1 MRRGRL
7 GQAQSQPDRSPELR
21 MTLTRLSAALLCALL
36 VPAAGFAAAP
46 LPSEAL
52 VPPAAEHA
60 PSAQLLAPLI
70 QRFRADMAA
79 VEHVHDIAWGE
90 ARRAALDEL
99 YRGWV
104 TQLEAMDFEALGL
117 EDRVDW
123 ILLNGDLGE
132 RLRGL
137 EFERERLSEATP
149 LLPEISALIEL
160 AEARRALKQADGR
173 SSAGLLER
181 ARLALAALD
190 ARIEAKDEAI
200 AALSPAVAHRAAR
213 ILDSTRAALKEW
225 HAHQDSYDPDFTHW
239 LAQPWPALDAQLT
252 KTADLIRKRL
262 AGVDNP
268 EVIIGDPIGR
278 EALIAALTAERIPYT
293 PEQLVEISRRELAWC
308 REELSKAAREMGFD
322 DWREA
327 LEAVKQKSP
336 PVGQQ
341 PQLVVEL
348 ANEAIEYLT
357 DNQLVSVPE
366 LSRRDWRMNMLSPQA
381 QLQAPFFLGGRDVWV
396 AYPHSSMPHEKQ
408 LMSLRGNNRHFSRA
422 VVHHELI
429 PGHHLQYFYNLRH
442 QTHRQLFRTPF
453 WGEGWAL
460 YWELFLYQRG
470 FAQTPED
477 RIGMLFWRSH
487 RAARIQFSL
496 GFHLGTM
503 TPQQAIELLVNEVG
517 HEREN
522 AAAEVRRSFT
532 GDYGPLYQAAYLL
545 GGLQLM
551 ALRKELVESGRMDER
566 SFHDAIL
573 KGGTMPIDL
582 VRMRLRNEL
591 PAKNQALWRWE
602 G

>member
-1 MRRGRL
+1 M
-7 GQAQSQPDRSPELR
+7 SPS
-21 MTLTRLSAALLCALL
+21 RLSLALLCALM
-36 VPAAGFAAAP
+36 VPAAGQANL
-46 LPSEAL
+46 LPAEAL
-52 VPPAAEHA
+52 VPPASEHA
-60 PSAQLLAPLI
+60 PSAQQLAPLI
-70 QRFRADMAA
+70 QRFRADLAA
-79 VEHVHDIAWGE
+79 IDHVNDIAWGE
-90 ARRAALDEL
+90 ARRRARGEL
-99 YRGWV
+99 YRGWQA
-104 TQLEAMDFEALGL
+104 QLAAMDFEALGL

-123 ILLNGDLGE
+123 ILFDADLKE
-132 RLRGL
+132 RLREL
-137 EFERERLSEATP
+137 EFERQRFAEAQP
-149 LLPEISALIEL
+149 LLPEVAALIEM
-160 AEARRALKQADGR
+160 AEARRALQQADGR
-173 SSAGLLER
+173 RSAGLLER
-181 ARLALAALD
+181 ARKALSDLD
-190 ARIEAKDEAI
+190 ARIEAKDA
-200 AALSPAVAHRAAR
+200 ALSALSPAVAHRAAR
-213 ILDSTRAALKEW
+213 ILDSTRTALKDW
-225 HAHQDSYDPDFTHW
+225 HAHQDGFDPEFSHW
-239 LAQPWPALDAQLT
+239 TAQPWPALDAQMT
-252 KTADLIRKRL
+252 KSAELIRKRL

-308 REELSKAAREMGFD
+308 RSEMQKAAKEMGFD

-348 ANEAIEYLT
+348 AQEAIDYLV
-357 DNQLVSVPE
+357 DNALVSVPE

-396 AYPHSSMPHEKQ
+396 AYPHSSMPHDKQ

-442 QTHRQLFRTPF
+442 QTQRQHFRTPF
-453 WGEGWAL
+453 WTEGWAL
-460 YWELFLYQRG
+460 YWELFLYERG

-477 RIGMLFWRSH
+477 RMGMLFWRSH

-496 GFHLGTM
+496 AFHLGTM
-503 TPQQAIELLVNEVG
+503 TPQQAIDLLVNEVG

-545 GGLQLM
+545 GGLQFM
-551 ALRKELVESGRMDER
+551 ALRRELVESGQMGER
-566 SFHDAIL
+566 DFHDAIL
-573 KGGTMPIDL
+573 KGGTMPVDL
-582 VRMRLRNEL
+582 VRLRLRGEL
-591 PAKNQALWRWE
+591 PSKDQPLWRWE
-602 G
+602 

>member
-1 MRRGRL
+1 MRPHRL
-7 GQAQSQPDRSPELR
+7 A
-21 MTLTRLSAALLCALL
+21 AALLCSLL
-36 VPAAGFAAAP
+36 VPAAAFAAPA

-52 VPPAAEHA
+52 VPPPQEHA
-60 PSAQLLAPLI
+60 PSPQVLAPLI
-70 QRFRADMAA
+70 QRFRADLSAI
-79 VEHVHDIAWGE
+79 EHVHDIAWGE
-90 ARRAALDEL
+90 ARRRALGGLYTGWAA
-99 YRGWV
+99 
-104 TQLEAMDFEALGL
+104 QLASMDFDALGL
-117 EDRVDW
+117 EDRIDW
-123 ILLNGDLGE
+123 ILLHSELQQRQGE
-132 RLRGL
+132 LD
-137 EFERERLSEATP
+137 FERARLTEAAP
-149 LLPEISALIEL
+149 LLPEVTALIEM
-160 AEARRALKQADGR
+160 AEARRELRQADGR
-173 SSAGLLER
+173 SSAGVLER
-181 ARLALAALD
+181 ARAALADLD
-190 ARIEAKDEAI
+190 ARIEAKD
-200 AALSPAVAHRAAR
+200 AAVSKLSPAVAHRAAR
-213 ILDSTRAALKEW
+213 VLDATHRALKEW
-225 HAHQDSYDPDFTHW
+225 HAHQDGYDPDFTHW
-239 LAQPWPALDAQLT
+239 VGNPWQALDAQLP

-278 EALIAALTAERIPYT
+278 DALIAALTAERIPYT

-308 REELSKAAREMGFD
+308 RDEMLKASREMGFD

-327 LEAVKQKSP
+327 LEAVKRKSP
-336 PVGQQ
+336 PVGRQ

-348 ANEAIEYLT
+348 AQEAIDYLT
-357 DNQLVSVPE
+357 DNQLVTVPE

-453 WGEGWAL
+453 WMEGWAL
-460 YWELFLYQRG
+460 YWELFLYERG

-477 RIGMLFWRSH
+477 RMGMLFWRSH

-496 GFHLGTM
+496 AFHLGTM
-503 TPQQAIELLVNEVG
+503 TPQQAIDLLVNEVG

-545 GGLQLM
+545 GGLQFM
-551 ALRKELVESGRMDER
+551 ALRRELVDSKQMSDRD
-566 SFHDAIL
+566 FHDAIL
-573 KGGTMPIDL
+573 KGGTMPVDM
-582 VRMRLRNEL
+582 VRLRLRDEL
-591 PAKNQALWRWE
+591 PGKDQPLWRWE
-602 G
+602 

>member
-1 MRRGRL
+1 M
-7 GQAQSQPDRSPELR
+7 SPS
-21 MTLTRLSAALLCALL
+21 RLSLALLCALL
-36 VPAAGFAAAP
+36 VPVAGHANL
-46 LPSEAL
+46 LPAEGL
-52 VPPAAEHA
+52 VPPASEHA
-60 PSAQLLAPLI
+60 PSAQRLAPLI
-70 QRFRADMAA
+70 QRFRADLAA
-79 VEHVHDIAWGE
+79 IDHVNDIAWGE
-90 ARRAALDEL
+90 ARRRARGEL
-99 YRGWV
+99 YRGWQA
-104 TQLEAMDFEALGL
+104 QLAAMDFEALGL

-123 ILLNGDLGE
+123 ILFDADLKE
-132 RLRGL
+132 RLREL
-137 EFERERLSEATP
+137 EFERQRFAEAQP
-149 LLPEISALIEL
+149 LLPEVAALIEM
-160 AEARRALKQADGR
+160 AEARRALQQADGR
-173 SSAGLLER
+173 RSAGLLER
-181 ARLALAALD
+181 ARKALSDLD
-190 ARIEAKDEAI
+190 ARIEAKDTAL

-213 ILDSTRAALKEW
+213 ILDSTRTALKDW
-225 HAHQDSYDPDFTHW
+225 HAHQDGFDPEFSHW
-239 LAQPWPALDAQLT
+239 TAQPWPALDAQMT
-252 KTADLIRKRL
+252 KSAELIRKRL

-293 PEQLVEISRRELAWC
+293 PEELVEISRRELAWC
-308 REELSKAAREMGFD
+308 RSEMQKAAKEMGFD

-348 ANEAIEYLT
+348 AQEAIDYLV
-357 DNQLVSVPE
+357 DNALVSVPE

-396 AYPHSSMPHEKQ
+396 AYPHSSMPHDKQ

-442 QTHRQLFRTPF
+442 QTQRQHFRSPF
-453 WGEGWAL
+453 WTEGWAL
-460 YWELFLYQRG
+460 YWELFLYERG

-477 RIGMLFWRSH
+477 RMGMLFWRSH

-496 GFHLGTM
+496 AFHLGTM

-545 GGLQLM
+545 GGLQFM
-551 ALRKELVESGRMDER
+551 ALRRELVESGQMGER
-566 SFHDAIL
+566 DFHDAIL
-573 KGGTMPIDL
+573 KGGTMPVDL
-582 VRMRLRNEL
+582 VRLRLRGEL
-591 PAKNQALWRWE
+591 PSKDQPLWRWE
-602 G
+602 

>member
-1 MRRGRL
+1 M
-7 GQAQSQPDRSPELR
+7 SPS
-21 MTLTRLSAALLCALL
+21 RLSLALFCALL
-36 VPAAGFAAAP
+36 VPAAGHASL
-46 LPSEAL
+46 LPAEAL
-52 VPPAAEHA
+52 VPPASEHA
-60 PSAQLLAPLI
+60 PSAQQLAPLI
-70 QRFRADMAA
+70 QRFRADLAA
-79 VEHVHDIAWGE
+79 IDHVNDIAWGE
-90 ARRAALDEL
+90 ARRRARGEL
-99 YRGWV
+99 YRGWQA
-104 TQLEAMDFEALGL
+104 QLAAMDFEALGL

-123 ILLNGDLGE
+123 ILFDADLKE
-132 RLRGL
+132 RLREL
-137 EFERERLSEATP
+137 EFERQRFAEAQP
-149 LLPEISALIEL
+149 LLPEVAALIEM
-160 AEARRALKQADGR
+160 AEARRALQQADGR
-173 SSAGLLER
+173 RSAGLLER
-181 ARLALAALD
+181 ARKALSDLD
-190 ARIEAKDEAI
+190 ARIEAKDA
-200 AALSPAVAHRAAR
+200 ALSALSPAVAHRAAR
-213 ILDSTRAALKEW
+213 ILDSTRTALKDW
-225 HAHQDSYDPDFTHW
+225 HAHQDGFDPEFSHW
-239 LAQPWPALDAQLT
+239 TAQPWPALDAQMT
-252 KTADLIRKRL
+252 KSAELIRKRL

-308 REELSKAAREMGFD
+308 RSEMQKAAKEMGFD

-348 ANEAIEYLT
+348 AQEAIDYLV
-357 DNQLVSVPE
+357 DNALVSVPE

-396 AYPHSSMPHEKQ
+396 AYPHSSMPHDKQ

-442 QTHRQLFRTPF
+442 QTQRQHFRTPF
-453 WGEGWAL
+453 WTEGWAL

-477 RIGMLFWRSH
+477 RMGMLFWRSH

-496 GFHLGTM
+496 AFHLGTM

-545 GGLQLM
+545 GGLQFM
-551 ALRKELVESGRMDER
+551 ALRRELVESGQMGER
-566 SFHDAIL
+566 DFHDAIL
-573 KGGTMPIDL
+573 KGGTMPVDL
-582 VRMRLRNEL
+582 VRLRLRGEL
-591 PAKNQALWRWE
+591 PVKDQPLWRWE
-602 G
+602 

>member
-1 MRRGRL
+1 MRR
-7 GQAQSQPDRSPELR
+7 
-21 MTLTRLSAALLCALL
+21 TRLAAALFCALL
-36 VPAAGFAAAP
+36 VPCAALAATP

-52 VPPAAEHA
+52 VPPASEHA
-60 PSAQLLAPLI
+60 PSAQLLAPQI
-70 QRFRADMAA
+70 QRFRADLAA
-79 VEHVHDIAWGE
+79 IEHVNDIVWGE
-90 ARRAALDEL
+90 ARRRALGEL
-99 YRGWV
+99 YTGWLARLD
-104 TQLEAMDFEALGL
+104 TMDFEALGL
-117 EDRVDW
+117 EDRIDW
-123 ILLNGDLGE
+123 ILFRSDLDQRQSE
-132 RLRGL
+132 LA
-137 EFERERLSEATP
+137 FERTRLAEAAP
-149 LLPEISALIEL
+149 LLPEISSLIEL

-173 SSAGLLER
+173 SSAGVLER
-181 ARLALAALD
+181 ARVALAELD
-190 ARIEAKDEAI
+190 ARIEAKD
-200 AALSPAVAHRAAR
+200 AALSKLSPAVAHRAAR
-213 ILDSTRAALKEW
+213 VLDATHRALKEW
-225 HAHQDSYDPDFTHW
+225 HAHQDGYDPDFTHW
-239 LAQPWPALDAQLT
+239 VSNPWQALDAQLP
-252 KTADLIRKRL
+252 KTAELIRKQL

-308 REELSKAAREMGFD
+308 REEMQKAAREMGFD

-336 PVGQQ
+336 PVGHQ
-341 PQLVVEL
+341 PKLVVEL
-348 ANEAIEYLT
+348 ANEAIDYLT
-357 DNQLVSVPE
+357 DNQLVTVPE

-442 QTHRQLFRTPF
+442 QTHRQLFSTPF
-453 WGEGWAL
+453 WMEGWAL
-460 YWELFLYQRG
+460 YWELYLYQRG

-477 RIGMLFWRSH
+477 RMGMLFWRSH

-496 GFHLGTM
+496 AFHLGTM

-545 GGLQLM
+545 GGLQFM
-551 ALRKELVESGRMDER
+551 ALRRELVESGQMDER
-566 SFHDAIL
+566 GFHDAIL
-573 KGGTMPIDL
+573 KGGTMPVDL
-582 VRMRLRNEL
+582 VRLRLRGEL
-591 PAKNQALWRWE
+591 PTKDQPLWRWE
-602 G
+602 